1 MEREH
6 PKVIDTNL
14 HLQSPPTNITPGMEF
29 QDYHQDDHNFLYKLK
44 ILINQV

>member
-14 HLQSPPTNITPGMEF
+14 HSQDPPTNITPGMRW
-29 QDYHQDDHNFLYKLK
+29 NSRMTVFLAGTNLK

>member
-14 HLQSPPTNITPGMEF
+14 HLQIPPSKITPGMRWNSRITNILF
-29 QDYHQDDHNFLYKLK
+29 IFLA
-44 ILINQV
+44 

>member
-14 HLQSPPTNITPGMEF
+14 HLQFPPTNIAPGMRW
-29 QDYHQDDHNFLYKLK
+29 NSRITKMT
-44 ILINQV
+44 ILQLLSLN